1 MLSDTYYFLLLNP
14 ICWYFQ
20 SVSPSL
26 PSSLWSILLIRL
38 QTNYLAL
45 FALISNN
52 MGRWEKKLEIKGRR
66 DVVHAIQSREMSH
79 HVFVVVSQLTPPPPM
94 LTYHP
99 AGMKWLHA
107 RRGLCVPASTHR
119 LQNHCDTPPKQS
131 GTIEARLSPSVSC
144 QEGTR
149 DHKGCWDC
157 CRAPTIYWHFRESKA
172 GGERRSP

>member
-79 HVFVVVSQLTPPPPM
+79 HVFVVVSQLTPPPHVNLSSCRDEMTPRQERPVCPCQ
-94 LTYHP
+94 HP
-99 AGMKWLHA
+99 QASKSLWHTTQTKWHHWGKA
-107 RRGLCVPASTHR
+107 FSICIMPGG
-119 LQNHCDTPPKQS
+119 N
-131 GTIEARLSPSVSC
+131 
-144 QEGTR
+144 TR
-149 DHKGCWDC
+149 
-157 CRAPTIYWHFRESKA
+157 P
-172 GGERRSP
+172 